1 MSREKILIGTLAERT
16 GVPADTIRY
25 WEDEGVL
32 PEPDRSEAGYRL
44 YGEGAVERLRFIRQA
59 QALGLQ
65 LDDIAEVLALVEER
79 GIEPCAHVEAK
90 LRERLSEV
98 WERIRQLE
106 GLRQRL
112 QEALER
118 AETAPGNEDC
128 RCRIIEGG
136 DEEGRVEL
144 DPPGFPGRLT

>member
-1 MSREKILIGTLAERT
+1 MSREKLFIGTLAERT

-25 WEDEGVL
+25 WEAEGVL

-44 YGEGAVERLRFIRQA
+44 YGEAAVERLRFVRQA

-79 GIEPCAHVEAK
+79 GVEPCAHVEEK

-98 WERIRQLE
+98 RERIRELE
-106 GLRQRL
+106 ELRQRL
-112 QEALER
+112 DAALER
-118 AETAPGNEDC
+118 AEAAGKNEDC

-136 DEEGRVEL
+136 EGETRIAIEGIGA
-144 DPPGFPGRLT
+144 P